1 MEKLELVFGD
11 ENTIYKNF
19 DLGEDYSD
27 IEKTLK
33 SNNNKVS
40 VNYGLFS
47 SEYGDYVDFDL
58 SYTYLDKGKLHI
70 VIYGVPRHISHDY
83 VKMDI
88 NRTLEQYIKQGYG
101 ELFDITDNSP
111 ICVVVERNGKNIIV

>member
-47 SEYGDYVDFDL
+47 SEYGDYVDF
-58 SYTYLDKGKLHI
+58 
-70 VIYGVPRHISHDY
+70 
-83 VKMDI
+83 
-88 NRTLEQYIKQGYG
+88 
-101 ELFDITDNSP
+101 
-111 ICVVVERNGKNIIV
+111 

>member
-1 MEKLELVFGD
+1 MGKLELVFGD

-33 SNNNKVS
+33 SNNNRVS

-47 SEYGDYVDFDL
+47 SEYEDYVDFDL
-58 SYTYLDKGKLHI
+58 SYAYLDKGKLHI
-70 VIYGVPRHISHDY
+70 VIYGIPNHISHDY
-83 VKMDI
+83 VRMDI

-101 ELFDITDNSP
+101 ELFDFTDNSP
-111 ICVVVERNGKNIIV
+111 ICIVVERNGKNIIV